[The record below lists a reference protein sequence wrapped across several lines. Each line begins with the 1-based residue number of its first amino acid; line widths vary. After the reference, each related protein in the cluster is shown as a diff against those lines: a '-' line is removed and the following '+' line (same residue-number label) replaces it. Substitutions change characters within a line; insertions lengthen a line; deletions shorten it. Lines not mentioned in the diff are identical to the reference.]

1 MGKLQ
6 VSAEGTLTQRQTSA
20 VAAKQ
25 LIEINKVQA
34 LPAT

>member
-25 LIEINKVQA
+25 LIEINKVSTH
-34 LPAT
+34 PS